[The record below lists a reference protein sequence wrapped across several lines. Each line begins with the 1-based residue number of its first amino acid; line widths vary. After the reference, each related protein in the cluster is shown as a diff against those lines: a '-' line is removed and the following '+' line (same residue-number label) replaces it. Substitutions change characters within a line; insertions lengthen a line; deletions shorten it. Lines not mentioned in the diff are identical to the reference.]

1 MRNLRIDVDILR
13 NLRICILKQT
23 VFKQIY
29 YTIRIHLII
38 VFYFIFDLFAYFKR
52 NAYLCIVYEGFKSK

>member
-1 MRNLRIDVDILR
+1 MRNLRIDVIYC

-38 VFYFIFDLFAYFKR
+38 VFYFIFDFLAYTKR
-52 NAYLCIVYEGFKSK
+52 NAYICISK